1 MVRIR
6 PGTADDLP
14 AIRRIQTAALAE
26 PWPDL
31 LDLATGDGGPRLS
44 VADDGEPVGYVV
56 ALTAGHPVAYVPE
69 LAVRPDR
76 QGEGVGSAL
85 IDALIASLDEA
96 AFERVR
102 LTARATDDAVRAFYR
117 DRGFEAV
124 ERVPGHFEGG
134 DGVVLERRL

>member
-31 LDLATGDGGPRLS
+31 LDLATGDGGPRLF

-117 DRGFEAV
+117 DRGFEPV
-124 ERVPGHFEGG
+124 KRVPGHFEGG